1 MEDFRKELIVLL
13 NFKCMRQI
21 EIQFQVLKNKKKRV
35 SKCVRD
41 TDDTRVKVS
50 NLVLARLV
58 AAIEGADTPHPPAT
72 QLASHCGSN
81 LLDCPSLA

>member
-1 MEDFRKELIVLL
+1 MEDFRKELIVLF

-50 NLVLARLV
+50 KLVLV
-58 AAIEGADTPHPPAT
+58 AASEGADTLHHPPT
-72 QLASHCGSN
+72 QLASHCASN

>member
-21 EIQFQVLKNKKKRV
+21 EIQFQVLKNKRV

-41 TDDTRVKVS
+41 TDDTRIKVS
-50 NLVLARLV
+50 KLVMGLFV
-58 AAIEGADTPHPPAT
+58 ATSKHTGGCAT
-72 QLASHCGSN
+72 RT
-81 LLDCPSLA
+81 PSLAACCKGLFDKPP

>member
-1 MEDFRKELIVLL
+1 MEDFRKELIALL

-41 TDDTRVKVS
+41 TDNTRIKVS
-50 NLVLARLV
+50 KLVLGLFV
-58 AAIEGADTPHPPAT
+58 ATSKRRDTHTLPRRMLQGTEP
-72 QLASHCGSN
+72 
-81 LLDCPSLA
+81 

>member
-1 MEDFRKELIVLL
+1 MEDFRKELIVLF

-50 NLVLARLV
+50 KLVLALLV
-58 AAIEGADTPHPPAT
+58 ATSGGADTLHPPPTHVAT
-72 QLASHCGSN
+72 H
-81 LLDCPSLA
+81 

>member
-50 NLVLARLV
+50 KLVLV
-58 AAIEGADTPHPPAT
+58 AASEGADTLHPPPT
-72 QLASHCGSN
+72 QLASHCASN

>member
-41 TDDTRVKVS
+41 TDDTRIKLAK
-50 NLVLARLV
+50 LVLALFV
-58 AAIEGADTPHPPAT
+58 AASERGDTQHPPPT
-72 QLASHCGSN
+72 RVETH
-81 LLDCPSLA
+81 